1 MTANTEGGR
10 NLGPMS
16 QAAPTRRR
24 YAESSPLSPRTPSQ
38 LRHFPH
44 IHDSLFER
52 NPGLAGNKY
61 TSKKRKTLDK
71 EVVWVQE
78 VVILAHEEE
87 LVH

>member
-1 MTANTEGGR
+1 MDPCLRLLPPEGGMQS
-10 NLGPMS
+10 LPPCLPGHL
-16 QAAPTRRR
+16 A
-24 YAESSPLSPRTPSQ
+24 SSG
-38 LRHFPH
+38 HFPH

>member
-1 MTANTEGGR
+1 MMANTEGGR

-16 QAAPTRRR
+16 QAVPTGRRKSLPPCLPGHL
-24 YAESSPLSPRTPSQ
+24 ASSG
-38 LRHFPH
+38 HFSH
-44 IHDSLFER
+44 THDSLFER
-52 NPGLAGNKY
+52 NPGLARNKY
-61 TSKKRKTLDK
+61 SSKKGKTLDK